1 MRAIEVFEPA
11 LCCNTGVCGEDVD
24 QALVGFSADLDWANA
39 RGGRVVRHNLANDPL
54 AFAGN
59 ETVKAFLQL
68 SGSAGLP
75 LVLTDGVTV
84 LTGTYPT
91 RDQLARW
98 AGLDQSIIAGSSGP
112 VGTATVQAGAALL
125 NLAAGDACCST
136 DTADGAGCC

>member
-1 MRAIEVFEPA
+1 MFEPA
-11 LCCNTGVCGEDVD
+11 LCCCTGVCGDDVD
-24 QALVGFSADLDWANA
+24 QALVGFSAEVDWANS

-59 ETVKAFLQL
+59 DTVRHLLQL

-75 LVLTDGVTV
+75 LVLADGVTV

-98 AGLDQSIIAGSSGP
+98 VGLDDQQTSVSPTSTAGP
-112 VGTATVQAGAALL
+112 MGAAGQYRPGLQRR
-125 NLAAGDACCST
+125 AGVR
-136 DTADGAGCC
+136 G

>member
-1 MRAIEVFEPA
+1 M
-11 LCCNTGVCGEDVD
+11 
-24 QALVGFSADLDWANA
+24 DWANA

-75 LVLTDGVTV
+75 LVLADGVTV

-98 AGLDQSIIAGSSGP
+98 AGLDDQHTAAGPSSP
-112 VGTATVQAGAALL
+112 VGTVTVPAGVQLLTQAT
-125 NLAAGDACCST
+125 GDACCST
-136 DTADGAGCC
+136 DSADAAGCC